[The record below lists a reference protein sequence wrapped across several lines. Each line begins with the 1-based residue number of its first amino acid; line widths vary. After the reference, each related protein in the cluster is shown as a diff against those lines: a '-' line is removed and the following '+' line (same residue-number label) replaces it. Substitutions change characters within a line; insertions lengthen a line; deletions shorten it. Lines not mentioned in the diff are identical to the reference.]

1 MTKNDVFPSQWKK
14 ATDLNREGEELTIK
28 EVTMEKIG
36 ENSETK
42 AAVWFEECNEG
53 LICNVTN
60 WNTIV
65 ELTGEEDSDNWPG
78 KRMRLVRARVPF
90 GGKIVDA
97 IRIEAATPKPK
108 PTLKRRR
115 SDDSIN

>member
-14 ATDLNREGEELTIK
+14 AADLDTEGEELTIK
-28 EVTMEKIG
+28 EATTEKIG

-42 AAVWFEECNEG
+42 PVVWFEECNEG

-60 WNTIV
+60 WNIIV

-78 KRMRLVRARVPF
+78 KRIKLVRARVPF

-97 IRIEAATPKPK
+97 IRIEAATAKSK
-108 PTLKRRR
+108 LKRRK
-115 SDDSIN
+115 SDDSII